1 MTTFSKSY
9 RYHPFIMLNIFND
22 IVEMLK
28 GDVLSY
34 NPESLTIETTMY
46 GIKTEYIFHVVRS
59 GEESLVIVETKG
71 EREDDKRQVA
81 LLFSI
86 IDSLVASYEEQVA
99 SSGE

>member
-1 MTTFSKSY
+1 MTTLSKSY

-28 GDVLSY
+28 GAVLSY
-34 NPESLTIETTMY
+34 NPESLTVETTMY

-71 EREDDKRQVA
+71 ERDDDRRQVA

-86 IDSLVASYEEQVA
+86 MDNLISSYEELIA
-99 SSGE
+99 SS